1 MNIFIPLGG
10 EGKRFSKDGYLVPK
24 PLIKVK
30 NKEIIFWLL
39 DSLIFNNDDKIFILA
54 NQNLKKNK
62 INKIINKKYP
72 KIKITFLNKKTNGP
86 LETLYLFLKNNL
98 KILNSGLLILDSDIS
113 FKKDIVE
120 ASKKLD
126 HSTIFYKKNYEKK
139 PIYSYIRMKSNKNIV
154 QIKEKQKI
162 SNNIG
167 IGSYY
172 FNDLKLIFK
181 ILKNT
186 KFKTKKELYI
196 SSIYKI
202 LINTKNIIKG
212 EEFKYNFTLGTPKQI
227 KKYEKI

>member
-10 EGKRFSKDGYLVPK
+10 EGKRFSKYGYSTPK
-24 PLIKVK
+24 PLIKVNK
-30 NKEIIFWLL
+30 KEIIFWLL
-39 DSLIFNNDDKIFILA
+39 DSLTISNDDNIFILA
-54 NQNLKKNK
+54 NQSLRKTK
-62 INKIINKKYP
+62 IDKIIKKKYP
-72 KIKITFLNKKTNGP
+72 KIKISFLNKKTNGP
-86 LETLYLFLKNNL
+86 LETFYLFLKNNS
-98 KILNSGLLILDSDIS
+98 KILNKELLILDSDIS
-113 FKKDIVE
+113 FKKDIIK

-126 HSTIFYKKNYEKK
+126 YSTIFYKKNYEKK
-139 PIYSYIRMKSNKNIV
+139 PIYSYIRMKSNKNII

-172 FNDLKLIFK
+172 FNNLKIIFK
-181 ILKNT
+181 ILKKT
-186 KFKTKKELYI
+186 KFKTKRELYI

-212 EEFKYNFTLGTPKQI
+212 EEFKYNFTLGTPNQI